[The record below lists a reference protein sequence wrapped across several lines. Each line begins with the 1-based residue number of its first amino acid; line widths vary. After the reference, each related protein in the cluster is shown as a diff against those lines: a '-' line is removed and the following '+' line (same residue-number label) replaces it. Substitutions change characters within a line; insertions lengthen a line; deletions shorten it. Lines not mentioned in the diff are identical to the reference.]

1 MGGRGSGGGKGGGKA
16 SAGGGTLGGSVGNAA
31 KQNEIDSRGFS
42 KQIESKLSNMTDK
55 ELNRTIINSKNLM
68 NKENAKLA
76 FERNKLQKLND
87 EFKKLK
93 DDDPKIDSK
102 WNEIQK
108 QMDKVSEQQS
118 YANARTQIHYLAI
131 NEKYNVRDK
140 HIANNISSMTNGQLN
155 SFYNKSYKEGAKA
168 RVRLEKTNNSKTRAK
183 YQKLY
188 DEHNN
193 NFNKATAERDRRS
206 LWGSDW

>member
-1 MGGRGSGGGKGGGKA
+1 MGGRGSGGGKAGGGKA
-16 SAGGGTLGGSVGNAA
+16 SLGGAFSDIRANNNRDF
-31 KQNEIDSRGFS
+31 NEQV
-42 KQIESKLSNMTDK
+42 KSKLSEMTDK
-55 ELNRTIINSKNLM
+55 ELNRAIINTKNQM
-68 NKENAKLA
+68 NNETVKLA
-76 FERNKLQKLND
+76 LEQNKLRKMNE
-87 EFKKLK
+87 EFRKVNMSDK
-93 DDDPKIDSK
+93 DYESK
-102 WNEIQK
+102 SLALDK
-108 QMDKVSEQQS
+108 QISKVSEAQS
-118 YANARTQIHYLAI
+118 RADIRTQIHYLAI

>member
-1 MGGRGSGGGKGGGKA
+1 MGGRGSSGGRGGNA
-16 SAGGGTLGGSVGNAA
+16 STGITLGSSVSNAA
-31 KQNEIDSRGFS
+31 KQNEIDSKGFS
-42 KQIESKLSNMTDK
+42 KQIQEKLANMTDK

-68 NKENAKLA
+68 NNENAKLA

-93 DDDPKIDSK
+93 DDDPRIDSK

-168 RVRLEKTNNSKTRAK
+168 RTRLEKTNNSKTRAK

>member
-1 MGGRGSGGGKGGGKA
+1 MGGRGSGGGKAGGGKA
-16 SAGGGTLGGSVGNAA
+16 SLGGAFSDIRANNNRDF
-31 KQNEIDSRGFS
+31 NEQV
-42 KQIESKLSNMTDK
+42 KSKLSEMTDK
-55 ELNRTIINSKNLM
+55 ELKRAIINTKNQM
-68 NKENAKLA
+68 NNEIVKLA
-76 FERNKLQKLND
+76 LEQNKLRKMNE
-87 EFKKLK
+87 EFRKVNMSDK
-93 DDDPKIDSK
+93 DYESK
-102 WNEIQK
+102 SLALDK
-108 QMDKVSEQQS
+108 QISKVSEAQS
-118 YANARTQIHYLAI
+118 RADIRTQIHYLAI

>member
-1 MGGRGSGGGKGGGKA
+1 M
-16 SAGGGTLGGSVGNAA
+16 N
-31 KQNEIDSRGFS
+31 NEIVKLALEQNKLRKMNEEFRKVNMSDKDYESKS
-42 KQIESKLSNMTDK
+42 LALDKQIS
-55 ELNRTIINSKNLM
+55 
-68 NKENAKLA
+68 
-76 FERNKLQKLND
+76 
-87 EFKKLK
+87 
-93 DDDPKIDSK
+93 
-102 WNEIQK
+102 
-108 QMDKVSEQQS
+108 KVSEAQS
-118 YANARTQIHYLAI
+118 RADIRTQIHYLAI

>member
-1 MGGRGSGGGKGGGKA
+1 MGGRGSGGGKSSGGGKA
-16 SAGGGTLGGSVGNAA
+16 SLGGAFSYIRANNNRDF
-31 KQNEIDSRGFS
+31 NEQV
-42 KQIESKLSNMTDK
+42 KSKLSEMTDK
-55 ELNRTIINSKNLM
+55 ELNRAIINTKNQM
-68 NKENAKLA
+68 NNEIVKLA
-76 FERNKLQKLND
+76 LEQNKLRKMNE
-87 EFKKLK
+87 EFRKVNMSDK
-93 DDDPKIDSK
+93 DYESK
-102 WNEIQK
+102 SLALDK
-108 QMDKVSEQQS
+108 QISKVSEAQS
-118 YANARTQIHYLAI
+118 RADIRTQIHYLAI

>member
-1 MGGRGSGGGKGGGKA
+1 MGGRGSGGGKAGGGKA
-16 SAGGGTLGGSVGNAA
+16 SLGGAFSDIRANNNRDF
-31 KQNEIDSRGFS
+31 NEQV
-42 KQIESKLSNMTDK
+42 KSKLSEMTDK
-55 ELNRTIINSKNLM
+55 ELSRAIINTKNQM
-68 NKENAKLA
+68 NNETVKLA
-76 FERNKLQKLND
+76 LEQNKLRKMNE
-87 EFKKLK
+87 EFKKVNMSDK
-93 DDDPKIDSK
+93 DYESK
-102 WNEIQK
+102 SLALDK
-108 QMDKVSEQQS
+108 QISKVSEAQS
-118 YANARTQIHYLAI
+118 RADIRTQIHYLAI

>member
-1 MGGRGSGGGKGGGKA
+1 MGGRGSGGGKAGGGKA
-16 SAGGGTLGGSVGNAA
+16 SLGGAFSDIRANNN
-31 KQNEIDSRGFS
+31 KDFNEQV
-42 KQIESKLSNMTDK
+42 KSKLSEMTDK
-55 ELNRTIINSKNLM
+55 ELSRAIVNTKNQM
-68 NKENAKLA
+68 NNETVKLA
-76 FERNKLQKLND
+76 LEQNKLRKMNE
-87 EFKKLK
+87 EFRKVNMSDK
-93 DDDPKIDSK
+93 DYESK
-102 WNEIQK
+102 SLALEK
-108 QMDKVSEQQS
+108 QISKVSEAQS
-118 YANARTQIHYLAI
+118 RADIRTQIHYLAI

>member
-1 MGGRGSGGGKGGGKA
+1 MGGRGSGGGKAGGGKA
-16 SAGGGTLGGSVGNAA
+16 SLGGAFSDIRANNN
-31 KQNEIDSRGFS
+31 KDFNEQV
-42 KQIESKLSNMTDK
+42 KSKLSEMTDK
-55 ELNRTIINSKNLM
+55 ELSRAIVNTKNQM
-68 NKENAKLA
+68 NNETVKLA
-76 FERNKLQKLND
+76 LEQNKLRKMNED
-87 EFKKLK
+87 FKNVNMSDK
-93 DDDPKIDSK
+93 DYESK
-102 WNEIQK
+102 SLALDK
-108 QMDKVSEQQS
+108 QISKVSEAQS
-118 YANARTQIHYLAI
+118 RADIRTQIHYLAI